1 MNTLHLTKAELA
13 RLRIEHR
20 RCKDKRLAYRINA
33 IVLLGQGWTY
43 SQVAEALLV
52 DEDTLRNYVWKFTKG
67 GLKELLIDH
76 YQGNEG
82 RLSGPE
88 LVELDEHLLEYV
100 YQGAEQI
107 VEYIEKT
114 YGISYTVSGVTALL
128 HRLNYSY
135 KKPKKVPGKADEQK
149 QREFLKK
156 YYKVR
161 ENMRKEDGLYFID
174 GSHPQH
180 NSVTAY
186 GWIKKGIE
194 KQLLS
199 NTIYRRLN
207 IHGALNID
215 TLQVHARFEKRLDEE
230 AVLDMLES
238 LRKRQREGT
247 IYIVLDNAGYYCTKR
262 VKAYAKGLGIKLL
275 YLPPYSPNLNII
287 ERLWNYFQKRVMHN
301 RYYDS
306 YDKFRTRSRQFFNEL
321 WRHKDELRTLMTENF
336 QIISV

>member
-1 MNTLHLTKAELA
+1 METLHLTKAEIA

-33 IVLLGQGWTY
+33 IILLAQGWTY
-43 SQVAEALLV
+43 SQVAEALLI
-52 DEDTLRNYVWKFTKG
+52 DEDTLRNYVWKYNKG
-67 GLKELLIDH
+67 GLKELLTDY

-82 RLSGPE
+82 RLSEPE
-88 LVELDEHLLEYV
+88 LMELDEHLSEYV
-100 YQGAEQI
+100 YQRSEQI
-107 VEYIEKT
+107 VDYIEKT

-149 QREFLKK
+149 QKEFLKK
-156 YYKVR
+156 YYKIR
-161 ENMRKEDGLYFID
+161 EKMQKEDGLYFID
-174 GSHPQH
+174 GCHPQH
-180 NSVTAY
+180 NSVAAY
-186 GWIKKGIE
+186 GWIKKGTE
-194 KQLLS
+194 KQILS

-230 AVLDMLES
+230 TALDMLES
-238 LRKRQREGT
+238 LRKRQPEGE
-247 IYIVLDNAGYYCTKR
+247 IYIVLDNARYYQTPR
-262 VKAYAKGLGIKLL
+262 VKAYAKALGIRLL

-287 ERLWNYFQKRVMHN
+287 ERLWNYYKKKVLNN

-306 YDKFRTRSRQFFNEL
+306 YDKFKTKSRQFFNDL

-336 QIISV
+336 QIIFV